1 MGSKTVLKTHSIQ
14 KLNTILKLRMASK
27 EVDMLPDDDFPNVS
41 DHFNENPSNDV
52 TPEKA
57 NNSFNEKTIEN
68 LLKCLQPKLKVTKNA
83 SPLLQELLRI
93 YSVELISR
101 AGEQAIKEGSS
112 GVSQEHLEKVLPQF
126 LLDFN

>member
-1 MGSKTVLKTHSIQ
+1 
-14 KLNTILKLRMASK
+14 MASK
-27 EVDMLPDDDFPNVS
+27 EVDLLSDDDFPNIS
-41 DHFNENPSNDV
+41 DHLNENPSIDV

-57 NNSFNEKTIEN
+57 NNTFNEKTIEN

-83 SPLLQELLRI
+83 GPLLQELLRV

-112 GVSQEHLEKVLPQF
+112 GVSQEHLEKVLPHF